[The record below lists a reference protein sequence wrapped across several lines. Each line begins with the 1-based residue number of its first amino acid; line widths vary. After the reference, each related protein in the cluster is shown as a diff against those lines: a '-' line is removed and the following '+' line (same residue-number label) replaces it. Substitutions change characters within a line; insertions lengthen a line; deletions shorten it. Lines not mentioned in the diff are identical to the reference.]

1 MDVRLGGADEGHLPH
16 VGVEAEL
23 PAGRELEGLLDAHF
37 REGGQGESE
46 GGGSGQRPES
56 VECMDPPPAFQY
68 AGRWGRFRTLDTA
81 PSPLSS

>member
-23 PAGRELEGLLDAHF
+23 PAGRELEGLLDAHL

-56 VECMDPPPAFQY
+56 VGMH
-68 AGRWGRFRTLDTA
+68 GSS
-81 PSPLSS
+81 SPCIPVRRPLGEVPDS